1 MATPQRA
8 GSAGAVATNRTELS
22 CGELRA
28 ELVAVFAPY
37 AAAASA
43 TPADLDR
50 AARWLVEAEVLGL
63 GAFGLSM
70 LVKDLA
76 RIGAP
81 AAGVH
86 SAPAVSAPGTAILSL
101 DGAGV
106 PGPLALA
113 VAVSRAGSAT
123 ATHGIGLVGLRRVGA
138 LGVLGLAARDLALE
152 GRVALVAA
160 QAPAIVAPWGSSQ
173 PAIGTNPIAIATPR
187 RNSPPLVADFATAP
201 LTLAELR
208 ARTARGER
216 LPEGVAVDTAGDAT
230 LDPARVF
237 AILPESLVGS
247 LGGLLVELLAGVA
260 VGGRETGPGAAGRGA
275 MVLAF
280 DPARAGGGAAADDA
294 ARLAADWVHAGGH
307 LPARFDA
314 LGNELTLDSTARVQ
328 VESLALTAL
337 RAAADAARTSGEAP
351 R

>member
-1 MATPQRA
+1 MAVRERA
-8 GSAGAVATNRTELS
+8 GSAGGGAGERTELS

-28 ELVAVFAPY
+28 ELVAVLTPY
-37 AAAASA
+37 AAAAHA

-50 AARWLVEAEVLGL
+50 AARWLVQAELLGL
-63 GAFGLSM
+63 SGFGVGM

-81 AAGVH
+81 VPGVH
-86 SAPAVSAPGTAILSL
+86 AAQAVSAPGAVIHSI

-113 VAVSRAGSAT
+113 VAVSRVGSAA
-123 ATHGIGLVGLRRVGA
+123 ATHGLGLVGLRRVGA

-152 GRVALVAA
+152 GRVALAAA
-160 QAPAIVAPWGSSQ
+160 QAPAIVAPWGSTQ
-173 PAIGTNPIAIATPR
+173 PAIGTNPIAIAAPR
-187 RNSPPLVADFATAP
+187 SAASPLVADFATAP

-208 ARTARGER
+208 ARAAAGTL
-216 LPEGVAVDTAGDAT
+216 LPAGLAVDAAGAAT
-230 LDPARVF
+230 LDPAHVS

-260 VGGRETGPGAAGRGA
+260 VGGRETGPEAAGRGA
-275 MVLAF
+275 MILAF
-280 DPARAGGGAAADDA
+280 DPARAGGASAADDA
-294 ARLAADWVHAGGH
+294 TRLAADWVNAGGH

-314 LGNELTLDSTARVQ
+314 LGDELTLDSTARIQ
-328 VESLALTAL
+328 VERAALNGL
-337 RAAADAARTSGEAP
+337 RAAADAVRAAAETP